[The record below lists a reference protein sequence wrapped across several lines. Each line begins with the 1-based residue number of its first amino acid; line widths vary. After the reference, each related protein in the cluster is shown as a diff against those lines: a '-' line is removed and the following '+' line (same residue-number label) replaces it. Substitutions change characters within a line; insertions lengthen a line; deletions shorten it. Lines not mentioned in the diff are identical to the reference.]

1 MLWCTHISLKQM
13 INLDQKYESYVRN
26 GSKKLRIDGLEE
38 RVRGYGYTD
47 DGKDI
52 DGYYLIT
59 DNYTLFYNREEQFL
73 RMEALEEVST
83 VAWQSFSFPLLY
95 RSSKVL
101 SLSLDIWSGWWY
113 DRDMTKLLHYD
124 KVFSIPSWMDFWWE
138 NSTTPFWIIAW
149 SVLTK

>member
-1 MLWCTHISLKQM
+1 M

-26 GSKKLRIDGLEE
+26 GTKKLRIDGLEE

-52 DGYYLIT
+52 DGYDLIT

-83 VAWQSFSFPLLY
+83 VA
-95 RSSKVL
+95 
-101 SLSLDIWSGWWY
+101 
-113 DRDMTKLLHYD
+113 
-124 KVFSIPSWMDFWWE
+124 
-138 NSTTPFWIIAW
+138 
-149 SVLTK
+149 